1 MPFEGRAIK
10 KLSFNVVLPVSL
22 AAGISLVLMVKH
34 LTHGSP
40 RSTEL
45 IPPGTVLVIRLNQ
58 RLTSRTAHIGDRFK
72 ARLAVVKG
80 AASVHSG
87 LWVEGE
93 CLAARKA
100 LPGRRA
106 GYLRIALSKLRDRR
120 GHTLPLQTTTLSQ
133 WGNQVLDFDTSLGA
147 ALKTGSQGP
156 GLYLTPATGSQE
168 AVIRPEAQLSFVLI
182 EPLVATGHREHL

>member
-100 LPGRRA
+100 LPGRRV
-106 GYLRIALSKLRDRR
+106 G
-120 GHTLPLQTTTLSQ
+120 
-133 WGNQVLDFDTSLGA
+133 
-147 ALKTGSQGP
+147 
-156 GLYLTPATGSQE
+156 GLHFPNYETVE
-168 AVIRPEAQLSFVLI
+168 DIHCRC
-182 EPLVATGHREHL
+182 EPQRSASGETRSWISIPV